1 MWLFPCTGGIQFVS
15 AEPGFVQ
22 DFRLAFNLAGVPPLE
37 PVMAGVEPEVGTTV
51 HGTLVKLSRSV
62 RLSHPCRKYS
72 LSWQG
77 AGHLGSTGGF

>member
-1 MWLFPCTGGIQFVS
+1 MRLFPCTGGIEFIS

-22 DFRLAFNLAGVPPLE
+22 DYRLAFNLAGVPPLE

-51 HGTLVKLSRSV
+51 HGTLVKLPRSV
-62 RLSHPCRKYS
+62 RVPHHCCKYS
-72 LSWQG
+72 LPWQG